1 MFSRKRP
8 AKHQNQLLMSANEEL
23 RGMKKTS
30 KGGKNK
36 MDKRKKKRL
45 ESKGYKVGTV
55 EQFLGLSAEESEYIE
70 LKLALSEALAKKR
83 KSSKLTQ
90 VQLAKI
96 LKSSQSRVAKMEK
109 GDPSVS
115 LDLLVK
121 SLLAMGA
128 KKENIAKAIA

>member
-1 MFSRKRP
+1 MFVNKESR
-8 AKHQNQLLMSANEEL
+8 S
-23 RGMKKTS
+23 MKKIS
-30 KGGKNK
+30 KDGKKK
-36 MDKRKKKRL
+36 MDKRKKKTL

-70 LKLALSEALAKKR
+70 LKLALSEALVKHR

-90 VQLAKI
+90 LQLAKI

-128 KKENIAKAIA
+128 KKETIAKAIA

>member
-1 MFSRKRP
+1 
-8 AKHQNQLLMSANEEL
+8 MSANEEL
-23 RGMKKTS
+23 RPMKKIS

-70 LKLALSEALAKKR
+70 LKLALSEALAKRR
-83 KSSKLTQ
+83 KNSKLTQ

-96 LKSSQSRVAKMEK
+96 LKSSQSRIAKMEK